1 MSEKS
6 NIHASTA
13 EKGGKGLKVLEKGE
27 KSKFYLDDLDQVI
40 EVEPIVIKTK
50 IYKKLYGGS
59 SFTALRRH
67 GLPRGGLVCIVEAR
81 SA

>member
-50 IYKKLYGGS
+50 IYKKL
-59 SFTALRRH
+59 F
-67 GLPRGGLVCIVEAR
+67 CMVEAR
-81 SA
+81 LLHSGGMVCLGEAWSA